1 MAGCGPPDTR
11 SCVRAVSTMGPNRV
25 WILILR
31 SPALRTSNYS
41 ECLALPR
48 KTPVSWRFS
57 LVDRTRLT
65 GNNLTP
71 FCARQKKSS
80 VYHRH
85 LGITGRGRRAGGK
98 PGGLERAAHRGL
110 RGANAL
116 LELQQTA
123 HLRVAVPALGP
134 TENALVLL
142 LEDLESLRW
151 KVKAEA

>member
-71 FCARQKKSS
+71 FCARQKKVKCLPQTSEH
-80 VYHRH
+80 Y
-85 LGITGRGRRAGGK
+85 RAGQTSWWKTWGTGTSRSQGTERRQRTSGTSADSAPARGCAR
-98 PGGLERAAHRGL
+98 PGTDRERPRPTARGP
-110 RGANAL
+110 
-116 LELQQTA
+116 
-123 HLRVAVPALGP
+123 RV
-134 TENALVLL
+134 
-142 LEDLESLRW
+142 S
-151 KVKAEA
+151 